1 MNSNF
6 EYYKIFYYVAK
17 YENLTKA
24 ATVLKTSQPAVTRT
38 IHKLENELGCRLFT
52 RSKTGMQLTPEGRTF
67 YGYVAA
73 GCAQF
78 FKGEND
84 LSNLISLENGTIYI
98 SATET
103 ALHCYLFQAMEEFN
117 SLYPNVR
124 FKILNNSTTESVN
137 AVKEGKVDL
146 AFVSANLQVAK
157 PLRMK
162 ILRKYHDILISG
174 NRFGELKDD
183 GKEVSLKEL
192 VSYPWISLTA
202 ETITR
207 RFLNEYFEKN
217 SLTFTPDM
225 ELATT
230 DMILP
235 AVKHNLGL
243 GFMPHEEGH
252 AAALPLTEIVS
263 KLCTLVEHNPD
274 AFERIVEQSYT
285 TALGSLDEE
294 CAFRNEIALL
304 SVSSAV
310 LCWALKLL
318 KQPDSAQTTH
328 EVCQAYINNCL
339 SEWDSSLDCNA
350 KEILHKALF
359 SASEAGD
366 IRFIRYEEVD
376 SSYDPER
383 DIVQKKD
390 AFLLKGSLLKSLLH
404 EYAPGYSASDV
415 ISRLQSEHLLSEF
428 SSAKKIRINSGTYV
442 DARLLTLK
450 SSCLTEYED
459 SD

>member
-24 ATVLKTSQPAVTRT
+24 ATALKTSQPAVTRT
-38 IHKLENELGCRLFT
+38 IHKLEGELGCRLFT
-52 RSKTGMQLTPEGRTF
+52 RSKTGMKLTPEGRTF

-162 ILRKYHDILISG
+162 ILRKYRDILIAG
-174 NRFGELKDD
+174 MRFEELKA
-183 GKEVSLKEL
+183 GKEELSLKEL

-217 SLTFTPDM
+217 SLTFAPDM

-235 AVKHNLGL
+235 AVRHNLGL
-243 GFMPHEEGH
+243 GFIPAEFADAELKSGQVFEIKVKEK
-252 AAALPLTEIVS
+252 LPERNIILIYDTEY
-263 KLCTLVEHNPD
+263 P
-274 AFERIVEQSYT
+274 QS
-285 TALGSLDEE
+285 
-294 CAFRNEIALL
+294 IA
-304 SVSSAV
+304 
-310 LCWALKLL
+310 
-318 KQPDSAQTTH
+318 
-328 EVCQAYINNCL
+328 
-339 SEWDSSLDCNA
+339 A
-350 KEILHKALF
+350 KEF
-359 SASEAGD
+359 
-366 IRFIRYEEVD
+366 
-376 SSYDPER
+376 
-383 DIVQKKD
+383 QK
-390 AFLLKGSLLKSLLH
+390 FLKEKG
-404 EYAPGYSASDV
+404 
-415 ISRLQSEHLLSEF
+415 
-428 SSAKKIRINSGTYV
+428 N
-442 DARLLTLK
+442 
-450 SSCLTEYED
+450 
-459 SD
+459 

>member
-24 ATVLKTSQPAVTRT
+24 AAALKTSQPAVTRT
-38 IHKLENELGCRLFT
+38 IHKLEGELGCRLFT
-52 RSKTGMQLTPEGRTF
+52 RSKTGMKLTPEGRTF

-162 ILRKYHDILISG
+162 ILRKYRDILIAG
-174 NRFGELKDD
+174 MRFEELKA
-183 GKEVSLKEL
+183 GKEELSLKEL

-217 SLTFTPDM
+217 GLTFAPDM

-235 AVKHNLGL
+235 AVRHNLGL
-243 GFMPHEEGH
+243 GFIPAEFADAELKSGQVFEIKVKEK
-252 AAALPLTEIVS
+252 LPERNIV
-263 KLCTLVEHNPD
+263 LIYDMEYP
-274 AFERIVEQSYT
+274 QS
-285 TALGSLDEE
+285 
-294 CAFRNEIALL
+294 IA
-304 SVSSAV
+304 
-310 LCWALKLL
+310 
-318 KQPDSAQTTH
+318 
-328 EVCQAYINNCL
+328 
-339 SEWDSSLDCNA
+339 A
-350 KEILHKALF
+350 KEF
-359 SASEAGD
+359 
-366 IRFIRYEEVD
+366 
-376 SSYDPER
+376 
-383 DIVQKKD
+383 QK
-390 AFLLKGSLLKSLLH
+390 FLKEKG
-404 EYAPGYSASDV
+404 
-415 ISRLQSEHLLSEF
+415 
-428 SSAKKIRINSGTYV
+428 N
-442 DARLLTLK
+442 
-450 SSCLTEYED
+450 
-459 SD
+459 

>member
-24 ATVLKTSQPAVTRT
+24 ATALKTSQPAVTRT
-38 IHKLENELGCRLFT
+38 IHKLEGELGCRLFT
-52 RSKTGMQLTPEGRTF
+52 RSKTGMKLTPEGRTF

-162 ILRKYHDILISG
+162 ILRKYRDILIAG
-174 NRFGELKDD
+174 MRFEELKA
-183 GKEVSLKEL
+183 GKEELSLKEL

-217 SLTFTPDM
+217 GLTFAPDM

-235 AVKHNLGL
+235 AVRHNLGL
-243 GFMPHEEGH
+243 GFIPAEFADAELKSGQVFEIKVKEK
-252 AAALPLTEIVS
+252 LPERNIILIY
-263 KLCTLVEHNPD
+263 D
-274 AFERIVEQSYT
+274 AEYPQS
-285 TALGSLDEE
+285 
-294 CAFRNEIALL
+294 IA
-304 SVSSAV
+304 
-310 LCWALKLL
+310 
-318 KQPDSAQTTH
+318 
-328 EVCQAYINNCL
+328 
-339 SEWDSSLDCNA
+339 A
-350 KEILHKALF
+350 KEF
-359 SASEAGD
+359 
-366 IRFIRYEEVD
+366 
-376 SSYDPER
+376 
-383 DIVQKKD
+383 QKFLKD
-390 AFLLKGSLLKSLLH
+390 REK
-404 EYAPGYSASDV
+404 
-415 ISRLQSEHLLSEF
+415 
-428 SSAKKIRINSGTYV
+428 
-442 DARLLTLK
+442 
-450 SSCLTEYED
+450 
-459 SD
+459 

>member
-24 ATVLKTSQPAVTRT
+24 AMALKTSQPAVTRT
-38 IHKLENELGCRLFT
+38 IHKLEGELGCRLFT
-52 RSKTGMQLTPEGRTF
+52 RSKTGMKLTPEGRTF

-157 PLRMK
+157 PLQMK
-162 ILRKYHDILISG
+162 ILRKYRDILIAG
-174 NRFGELKDD
+174 MRFEELKA
-183 GKEVSLKEL
+183 GKEELSLKEL

-217 SLTFTPDM
+217 GLTFAPDM

-235 AVKHNLGL
+235 AVRHNLGL
-243 GFMPHEEGH
+243 GFIPAEFADAELKSGQVFEIKVKEK
-252 AAALPLTEIVS
+252 LP
-263 KLCTLVEHNPD
+263 
-274 AFERIVEQSYT
+274 ERNIILIYDMEYPQS
-285 TALGSLDEE
+285 
-294 CAFRNEIALL
+294 IA
-304 SVSSAV
+304 
-310 LCWALKLL
+310 
-318 KQPDSAQTTH
+318 
-328 EVCQAYINNCL
+328 
-339 SEWDSSLDCNA
+339 A
-350 KEILHKALF
+350 KEFQKFLKEKDNESANHK
-359 SASEAGD
+359 
-366 IRFIRYEEVD
+366 
-376 SSYDPER
+376 
-383 DIVQKKD
+383 K
-390 AFLLKGSLLKSLLH
+390 
-404 EYAPGYSASDV
+404 
-415 ISRLQSEHLLSEF
+415 
-428 SSAKKIRINSGTYV
+428 
-442 DARLLTLK
+442 
-450 SSCLTEYED
+450 
-459 SD
+459 

>member
-24 ATVLKTSQPAVTRT
+24 AMALKTSQPAVTRT
-38 IHKLENELGCRLFT
+38 IHKLEGELGCRLFT
-52 RSKTGMQLTPEGRTF
+52 RSKTGMKLTPEGRTF

-162 ILRKYHDILISG
+162 ILRKYRDILIAG
-174 NRFGELKDD
+174 MRFEELKA
-183 GKEVSLKEL
+183 GKEELSLKEL

-217 SLTFTPDM
+217 GLTFAPDM

-235 AVKHNLGL
+235 AVRHNLGL
-243 GFMPHEEGH
+243 GFIPAEFADAELKSGQVFEIKVKEK
-252 AAALPLTEIVS
+252 LPERNIILIYDTEY
-263 KLCTLVEHNPD
+263 P
-274 AFERIVEQSYT
+274 QS
-285 TALGSLDEE
+285 
-294 CAFRNEIALL
+294 IA
-304 SVSSAV
+304 
-310 LCWALKLL
+310 
-318 KQPDSAQTTH
+318 
-328 EVCQAYINNCL
+328 
-339 SEWDSSLDCNA
+339 A
-350 KEILHKALF
+350 KEF
-359 SASEAGD
+359 
-366 IRFIRYEEVD
+366 
-376 SSYDPER
+376 
-383 DIVQKKD
+383 QK
-390 AFLLKGSLLKSLLH
+390 FLKEKG
-404 EYAPGYSASDV
+404 
-415 ISRLQSEHLLSEF
+415 
-428 SSAKKIRINSGTYV
+428 N
-442 DARLLTLK
+442 
-450 SSCLTEYED
+450 
-459 SD
+459 

>member
-24 ATVLKTSQPAVTRT
+24 ATALKTSQPAVTRT
-38 IHKLENELGCRLFT
+38 IHKLEGELGCRLFT
-52 RSKTGMQLTPEGRTF
+52 RSKTGMKLTPEGRTF

-162 ILRKYHDILISG
+162 ILRKYRDILIAG
-174 NRFGELKDD
+174 MRFEELKA
-183 GKEVSLKEL
+183 GKEELSLKEL

-217 SLTFTPDM
+217 GLTFAPDM

-235 AVKHNLGL
+235 AVRHNLGL
-243 GFMPHEEGH
+243 GFIPAEFADAELKSGQVFEIKVKEK
-252 AAALPLTEIVS
+252 LPERNIV
-263 KLCTLVEHNPD
+263 LIYDMEYP
-274 AFERIVEQSYT
+274 QS
-285 TALGSLDEE
+285 
-294 CAFRNEIALL
+294 IA
-304 SVSSAV
+304 
-310 LCWALKLL
+310 
-318 KQPDSAQTTH
+318 
-328 EVCQAYINNCL
+328 
-339 SEWDSSLDCNA
+339 A
-350 KEILHKALF
+350 KEF
-359 SASEAGD
+359 
-366 IRFIRYEEVD
+366 
-376 SSYDPER
+376 
-383 DIVQKKD
+383 QK
-390 AFLLKGSLLKSLLH
+390 FLKREGQLICQL
-404 EYAPGYSASDV
+404 
-415 ISRLQSEHLLSEF
+415 
-428 SSAKKIRINSGTYV
+428 
-442 DARLLTLK
+442 
-450 SSCLTEYED
+450 
-459 SD
+459 

>member
-24 ATVLKTSQPAVTRT
+24 ATALKTSQPAVTRT
-38 IHKLENELGCRLFT
+38 IHKLEGELGCRLFT
-52 RSKTGMQLTPEGRTF
+52 RSKTGMKLTPEGRTF

-117 SLYPNVR
+117 SLYSNVR

-162 ILRKYHDILISG
+162 ILRKYRDILIAG
-174 NRFGELKDD
+174 KRFEELKA
-183 GKEVSLKEL
+183 GKEELSLKEL

-217 SLTFTPDM
+217 GLTFAPDM

-235 AVKHNLGL
+235 AVRHNLGL
-243 GFMPHEEGH
+243 GFIPAEFADAELKSGQVFEIKVKEK
-252 AAALPLTEIVS
+252 LP
-263 KLCTLVEHNPD
+263 
-274 AFERIVEQSYT
+274 ERNIILIYDMEYPQS
-285 TALGSLDEE
+285 
-294 CAFRNEIALL
+294 IA
-304 SVSSAV
+304 
-310 LCWALKLL
+310 
-318 KQPDSAQTTH
+318 
-328 EVCQAYINNCL
+328 
-339 SEWDSSLDCNA
+339 A
-350 KEILHKALF
+350 KEF
-359 SASEAGD
+359 
-366 IRFIRYEEVD
+366 
-376 SSYDPER
+376 
-383 DIVQKKD
+383 QK
-390 AFLLKGSLLKSLLH
+390 FLKEKG
-404 EYAPGYSASDV
+404 
-415 ISRLQSEHLLSEF
+415 
-428 SSAKKIRINSGTYV
+428 N
-442 DARLLTLK
+442 
-450 SSCLTEYED
+450 
-459 SD
+459 

>member
-24 ATVLKTSQPAVTRT
+24 ATALKTSQPAVTRT
-38 IHKLENELGCRLFT
+38 IHKLEGELGCRLFT
-52 RSKTGMQLTPEGRTF
+52 RSKTGMKLTPEGRTF

-162 ILRKYHDILISG
+162 ILRKYRDILIAG
-174 NRFGELKDD
+174 KRFEELKA
-183 GKEVSLKEL
+183 GKEELSLKEL
-192 VSYPWISLTA
+192 VAYPWISLTA

-217 SLTFTPDM
+217 GLTFMPDM

-235 AVKHNLGL
+235 AVRHNLGL
-243 GFMPHEEGH
+243 GFIPAEFADAELKSGQVFEIKVKEK
-252 AAALPLTEIVS
+252 LPERNIV
-263 KLCTLVEHNPD
+263 LIYDMEYP
-274 AFERIVEQSYT
+274 QS
-285 TALGSLDEE
+285 
-294 CAFRNEIALL
+294 IA
-304 SVSSAV
+304 
-310 LCWALKLL
+310 
-318 KQPDSAQTTH
+318 
-328 EVCQAYINNCL
+328 
-339 SEWDSSLDCNA
+339 A
-350 KEILHKALF
+350 KEF
-359 SASEAGD
+359 
-366 IRFIRYEEVD
+366 
-376 SSYDPER
+376 
-383 DIVQKKD
+383 QK
-390 AFLLKGSLLKSLLH
+390 FLKEKS
-404 EYAPGYSASDV
+404 
-415 ISRLQSEHLLSEF
+415 
-428 SSAKKIRINSGTYV
+428 N
-442 DARLLTLK
+442 
-450 SSCLTEYED
+450 
-459 SD
+459 

>member
-24 ATVLKTSQPAVTRT
+24 ATALKTSQPAVTRT
-38 IHKLENELGCRLFT
+38 IHKLEGELGCRLFT
-52 RSKTGMQLTPEGRTF
+52 RSKTGMKLTPEGRTF

-146 AFVSANLQVAK
+146 AFVSANLQVVK

-162 ILRKYHDILISG
+162 ILRKYRDILIAG
-174 NRFGELKDD
+174 KRFEELKA
-183 GKEVSLKEL
+183 GKEELSLKEL

-217 SLTFTPDM
+217 GLTFMPDM

-235 AVKHNLGL
+235 AVRHNLGL
-243 GFMPHEEGH
+243 GFIPAEFADAELESGQVFEIKVKEK
-252 AAALPLTEIVS
+252 LPERNIV
-263 KLCTLVEHNPD
+263 LIYDMEYP
-274 AFERIVEQSYT
+274 QS
-285 TALGSLDEE
+285 
-294 CAFRNEIALL
+294 IA
-304 SVSSAV
+304 
-310 LCWALKLL
+310 
-318 KQPDSAQTTH
+318 
-328 EVCQAYINNCL
+328 
-339 SEWDSSLDCNA
+339 A
-350 KEILHKALF
+350 KEFQKFLKEKDNE
-359 SASEAGD
+359 SAN
-366 IRFIRYEEVD
+366 Y
-376 SSYDPER
+376 
-383 DIVQKKD
+383 KK
-390 AFLLKGSLLKSLLH
+390 
-404 EYAPGYSASDV
+404 
-415 ISRLQSEHLLSEF
+415 
-428 SSAKKIRINSGTYV
+428 
-442 DARLLTLK
+442 
-450 SSCLTEYED
+450 
-459 SD
+459 

>member
-24 ATVLKTSQPAVTRT
+24 ATALKTSQPAVTRT

-52 RSKTGMQLTPEGRTF
+52 RSKTGMKLTPEGRTF

-162 ILRKYHDILISG
+162 ILRKYRDILIAG
-174 NRFGELKDD
+174 KRFEELKT
-183 GKEVSLKEL
+183 GKEELSLKEL

-217 SLTFTPDM
+217 GLTFAPDM

-235 AVKHNLGL
+235 AVRHNLGL
-243 GFMPHEEGH
+243 GFIPAEFADSQLESGQVFEIKVKEKLPERNIILIYDMEYPQSI
-252 AAALPLTEIVS
+252 AAKEFQKFL
-263 KLCTLVEHNPD
+263 K
-274 AFERIVEQSYT
+274 ERERSYT
-285 TALGSLDEE
+285 D
-294 CAFRNEIALL
+294 
-304 SVSSAV
+304 
-310 LCWALKLL
+310 
-318 KQPDSAQTTH
+318 
-328 EVCQAYINNCL
+328 Y
-339 SEWDSSLDCNA
+339 
-350 KEILHKALF
+350 
-359 SASEAGD
+359 
-366 IRFIRYEEVD
+366 
-376 SSYDPER
+376 
-383 DIVQKKD
+383 
-390 AFLLKGSLLKSLLH
+390 
-404 EYAPGYSASDV
+404 
-415 ISRLQSEHLLSEF
+415 
-428 SSAKKIRINSGTYV
+428 
-442 DARLLTLK
+442 
-450 SSCLTEYED
+450 
-459 SD
+459 

>member
-24 ATVLKTSQPAVTRT
+24 ATALKTSQPAVTRT
-38 IHKLENELGCRLFT
+38 IHKLEGELGCRLFT
-52 RSKTGMQLTPEGRTF
+52 RSKTGMKLTPEGRTF

-162 ILRKYHDILISG
+162 ILRKYRDILIAG
-174 NRFGELKDD
+174 KRFEELKA
-183 GKEVSLKEL
+183 GKEELSLKEL

-207 RFLNEYFEKN
+207 RFLNEYFEMN
-217 SLTFTPDM
+217 GLTFAPDM

-235 AVKHNLGL
+235 AVRHNLGL
-243 GFMPHEEGH
+243 GFIPAEFADAELKSGQVFEIKVKEK
-252 AAALPLTEIVS
+252 LP
-263 KLCTLVEHNPD
+263 
-274 AFERIVEQSYT
+274 ERNIILIYDMEYPQS
-285 TALGSLDEE
+285 
-294 CAFRNEIALL
+294 IA
-304 SVSSAV
+304 
-310 LCWALKLL
+310 
-318 KQPDSAQTTH
+318 
-328 EVCQAYINNCL
+328 
-339 SEWDSSLDCNA
+339 A
-350 KEILHKALF
+350 KEF
-359 SASEAGD
+359 
-366 IRFIRYEEVD
+366 
-376 SSYDPER
+376 
-383 DIVQKKD
+383 QK
-390 AFLLKGSLLKSLLH
+390 FLKEKG
-404 EYAPGYSASDV
+404 
-415 ISRLQSEHLLSEF
+415 
-428 SSAKKIRINSGTYV
+428 N
-442 DARLLTLK
+442 
-450 SSCLTEYED
+450 
-459 SD
+459 

>member
-1 MNSNF
+1 MGLKTSYSFCVIVYDHTGSRRERQKMNSNF

-24 ATVLKTSQPAVTRT
+24 ATALKTSQPAVTRT
-38 IHKLENELGCRLFT
+38 IHKLEGELGCRLFT
-52 RSKTGMQLTPEGRTF
+52 RSKTGMKLTPEGRTF

-174 NRFGELKDD
+174 NRFGELKDN

-217 SLTFTPDM
+217 GLTFTPDM

-235 AVKHNLGL
+235 AVRHNLGL
-243 GFMPHEEGH
+243 GFIPAEFADSELKSGQVFEIKVKEK
-252 AAALPLTEIVS
+252 LP
-263 KLCTLVEHNPD
+263 
-274 AFERIVEQSYT
+274 ERNIILIYDMEYPQS
-285 TALGSLDEE
+285 
-294 CAFRNEIALL
+294 IA
-304 SVSSAV
+304 
-310 LCWALKLL
+310 
-318 KQPDSAQTTH
+318 
-328 EVCQAYINNCL
+328 
-339 SEWDSSLDCNA
+339 A
-350 KEILHKALF
+350 KEF
-359 SASEAGD
+359 
-366 IRFIRYEEVD
+366 
-376 SSYDPER
+376 
-383 DIVQKKD
+383 QK
-390 AFLLKGSLLKSLLH
+390 FLKEK
-404 EYAPGYSASDV
+404 EM
-415 ISRLQSEHLLSEF
+415 
-428 SSAKKIRINSGTYV
+428 
-442 DARLLTLK
+442 
-450 SSCLTEYED
+450 
-459 SD
+459 

>member
-24 ATVLKTSQPAVTRT
+24 ATALKPSQPAVTRT
-38 IHKLENELGCRLFT
+38 IHKLEGELGCRLFT
-52 RSKTGMQLTPEGRTF
+52 RSKTGMKLTPEGRTF

-162 ILRKYHDILISG
+162 ILRKYRDILIAG
-174 NRFGELKDD
+174 MRFEELKA
-183 GKEVSLKEL
+183 GKEELSLKEL

-217 SLTFTPDM
+217 GLTFAPDM

-235 AVKHNLGL
+235 AVRHNLGL
-243 GFMPHEEGH
+243 GFIPAEFADAELKSGQVFEIKVKEK
-252 AAALPLTEIVS
+252 LPERNIV
-263 KLCTLVEHNPD
+263 LIYDMEYP
-274 AFERIVEQSYT
+274 QS
-285 TALGSLDEE
+285 
-294 CAFRNEIALL
+294 IA
-304 SVSSAV
+304 
-310 LCWALKLL
+310 
-318 KQPDSAQTTH
+318 
-328 EVCQAYINNCL
+328 
-339 SEWDSSLDCNA
+339 A
-350 KEILHKALF
+350 KEF
-359 SASEAGD
+359 
-366 IRFIRYEEVD
+366 
-376 SSYDPER
+376 
-383 DIVQKKD
+383 QK
-390 AFLLKGSLLKSLLH
+390 FLKEKG
-404 EYAPGYSASDV
+404 
-415 ISRLQSEHLLSEF
+415 
-428 SSAKKIRINSGTYV
+428 N
-442 DARLLTLK
+442 
-450 SSCLTEYED
+450 
-459 SD
+459 

>member
-24 ATVLKTSQPAVTRT
+24 ATALKTSQPAVTRT
-38 IHKLENELGCRLFT
+38 IHKLEGELGCRLFT
-52 RSKTGMQLTPEGRTF
+52 RSKTGMKLTPEGRTF

-146 AFVSANLQVAK
+146 AFVSANLQVVK

-162 ILRKYHDILISG
+162 ILRKYRDILIAG
-174 NRFGELKDD
+174 KRFEELKA
-183 GKEVSLKEL
+183 GKEELSLKEL

-217 SLTFTPDM
+217 GLTFMPDM

-235 AVKHNLGL
+235 AVRHNLGL
-243 GFMPHEEGH
+243 GFIPAEFADAELESGQVFEIKVKEK
-252 AAALPLTEIVS
+252 LP
-263 KLCTLVEHNPD
+263 
-274 AFERIVEQSYT
+274 ERNIILIYDMEYPQS
-285 TALGSLDEE
+285 
-294 CAFRNEIALL
+294 IA
-304 SVSSAV
+304 
-310 LCWALKLL
+310 
-318 KQPDSAQTTH
+318 
-328 EVCQAYINNCL
+328 
-339 SEWDSSLDCNA
+339 A
-350 KEILHKALF
+350 KEFQKFLKEKDNESANHK
-359 SASEAGD
+359 
-366 IRFIRYEEVD
+366 
-376 SSYDPER
+376 
-383 DIVQKKD
+383 K
-390 AFLLKGSLLKSLLH
+390 
-404 EYAPGYSASDV
+404 
-415 ISRLQSEHLLSEF
+415 
-428 SSAKKIRINSGTYV
+428 
-442 DARLLTLK
+442 
-450 SSCLTEYED
+450 
-459 SD
+459 

>member
-24 ATVLKTSQPAVTRT
+24 ATALKTSQPAVTRT
-38 IHKLENELGCRLFT
+38 IHKLEGELGCRLFT
-52 RSKTGMQLTPEGRTF
+52 RSKTGMKLTPEGRTF

-146 AFVSANLQVAK
+146 AFVSANLQVAR

-162 ILRKYHDILISG
+162 ILRKYRDILIAG
-174 NRFGELKDD
+174 KRFEELKA
-183 GKEVSLKEL
+183 GKEELSLKEL

-217 SLTFTPDM
+217 GLTFAPDM

-235 AVKHNLGL
+235 AVRHNLGM
-243 GFMPHEEGH
+243 GFIPAEFADAELESGQVFEIKVKEK
-252 AAALPLTEIVS
+252 LPERNIV
-263 KLCTLVEHNPD
+263 LIYDMEYP
-274 AFERIVEQSYT
+274 QS
-285 TALGSLDEE
+285 
-294 CAFRNEIALL
+294 IA
-304 SVSSAV
+304 
-310 LCWALKLL
+310 
-318 KQPDSAQTTH
+318 
-328 EVCQAYINNCL
+328 
-339 SEWDSSLDCNA
+339 A
-350 KEILHKALF
+350 KEF
-359 SASEAGD
+359 
-366 IRFIRYEEVD
+366 
-376 SSYDPER
+376 
-383 DIVQKKD
+383 QKFLKEKD
-390 AFLLKGSLLKSLLH
+390 
-404 EYAPGYSASDV
+404 
-415 ISRLQSEHLLSEF
+415 
-428 SSAKKIRINSGTYV
+428 N
-442 DARLLTLK
+442 
-450 SSCLTEYED
+450 
-459 SD
+459 

>member
-24 ATVLKTSQPAVTRT
+24 ATALKTSQPAVTRT
-38 IHKLENELGCRLFT
+38 IHKLEGELGCRLFT
-52 RSKTGMQLTPEGRTF
+52 RSKAGMKLTPEGRTF

-162 ILRKYHDILISG
+162 ILRKYRDILIAG
-174 NRFGELKDD
+174 MRFEELKA
-183 GKEVSLKEL
+183 GKEELSLKEL

-217 SLTFTPDM
+217 GLTFAPDM

-235 AVKHNLGL
+235 AVRHNLGL
-243 GFMPHEEGH
+243 GFIPAEFADAELKSGQVFEIKVKEK
-252 AAALPLTEIVS
+252 LP
-263 KLCTLVEHNPD
+263 
-274 AFERIVEQSYT
+274 ERNIILIYDMEYPQS
-285 TALGSLDEE
+285 
-294 CAFRNEIALL
+294 IA
-304 SVSSAV
+304 
-310 LCWALKLL
+310 
-318 KQPDSAQTTH
+318 
-328 EVCQAYINNCL
+328 
-339 SEWDSSLDCNA
+339 A
-350 KEILHKALF
+350 KEF
-359 SASEAGD
+359 
-366 IRFIRYEEVD
+366 
-376 SSYDPER
+376 
-383 DIVQKKD
+383 QK
-390 AFLLKGSLLKSLLH
+390 FLKEKG
-404 EYAPGYSASDV
+404 
-415 ISRLQSEHLLSEF
+415 
-428 SSAKKIRINSGTYV
+428 N
-442 DARLLTLK
+442 
-450 SSCLTEYED
+450 
-459 SD
+459 

>member
-24 ATVLKTSQPAVTRT
+24 ATALKTSQPAVTRT
-38 IHKLENELGCRLFT
+38 IHKLEGELGCRLFT
-52 RSKTGMQLTPEGRTF
+52 RSKTGMKLTPEGRTF

-174 NRFGELKDD
+174 NRFGELNDN

-235 AVKHNLGL
+235 AVRHNLGL
-243 GFMPHEEGH
+243 GFIPAEFADSELKSGQVFEIKVKEK
-252 AAALPLTEIVS
+252 LPERNIILIYD
-263 KLCTLVEHNPD
+263 VEYP
-274 AFERIVEQSYT
+274 QS
-285 TALGSLDEE
+285 
-294 CAFRNEIALL
+294 IA
-304 SVSSAV
+304 
-310 LCWALKLL
+310 
-318 KQPDSAQTTH
+318 
-328 EVCQAYINNCL
+328 
-339 SEWDSSLDCNA
+339 A
-350 KEILHKALF
+350 KEF
-359 SASEAGD
+359 
-366 IRFIRYEEVD
+366 
-376 SSYDPER
+376 
-383 DIVQKKD
+383 QK
-390 AFLLKGSLLKSLLH
+390 FLKEK
-404 EYAPGYSASDV
+404 EM
-415 ISRLQSEHLLSEF
+415 
-428 SSAKKIRINSGTYV
+428 
-442 DARLLTLK
+442 
-450 SSCLTEYED
+450 
-459 SD
+459 

>member
-24 ATVLKTSQPAVTRT
+24 ATALKTSQPAVTRT
-38 IHKLENELGCRLFT
+38 IHKLEGELGCRLFT
-52 RSKTGMQLTPEGRTF
+52 RSKTGMKLTPEGRTF

-162 ILRKYHDILISG
+162 ILRKYRDILIAG
-174 NRFGELKDD
+174 KRFEELKA
-183 GKEVSLKEL
+183 GKEELSLKEL

-217 SLTFTPDM
+217 GLTFAPDM

-235 AVKHNLGL
+235 AVRHNLGL
-243 GFMPHEEGH
+243 GFIPAEFADAELESGQVFEIKVKEK
-252 AAALPLTEIVS
+252 LPERNIILIY
-263 KLCTLVEHNPD
+263 D
-274 AFERIVEQSYT
+274 AEYPQS
-285 TALGSLDEE
+285 
-294 CAFRNEIALL
+294 IA
-304 SVSSAV
+304 
-310 LCWALKLL
+310 
-318 KQPDSAQTTH
+318 
-328 EVCQAYINNCL
+328 
-339 SEWDSSLDCNA
+339 A
-350 KEILHKALF
+350 KEF
-359 SASEAGD
+359 
-366 IRFIRYEEVD
+366 
-376 SSYDPER
+376 
-383 DIVQKKD
+383 QKFLKD
-390 AFLLKGSLLKSLLH
+390 REK
-404 EYAPGYSASDV
+404 
-415 ISRLQSEHLLSEF
+415 
-428 SSAKKIRINSGTYV
+428 
-442 DARLLTLK
+442 
-450 SSCLTEYED
+450 
-459 SD
+459 

>member
-1 MNSNF
+1 M
-6 EYYKIFYYVAK
+6 
-17 YENLTKA
+17 
-24 ATVLKTSQPAVTRT
+24 KTSQPAVTRT
-38 IHKLENELGCRLFT
+38 IHKLEGELGCRLFT
-52 RSKTGMQLTPEGRTF
+52 RSKTGMKLTPEGRTF

-103 ALHCYLFQAMEEFN
+103 ALHCYLFQSMEEFN

-162 ILRKYHDILISG
+162 ILRKYRDILIAG
-174 NRFGELKDD
+174 MRFKELKA
-183 GKEVSLKEL
+183 GKEELSLKEL

-217 SLTFTPDM
+217 GLTFMPDM

-235 AVKHNLGL
+235 AVRHNLGL
-243 GFMPHEEGH
+243 GFIPAEFADAELESGQVFEIKVKEK
-252 AAALPLTEIVS
+252 LPERNIVLIYDTEY
-263 KLCTLVEHNPD
+263 P
-274 AFERIVEQSYT
+274 QS
-285 TALGSLDEE
+285 
-294 CAFRNEIALL
+294 IA
-304 SVSSAV
+304 
-310 LCWALKLL
+310 
-318 KQPDSAQTTH
+318 
-328 EVCQAYINNCL
+328 
-339 SEWDSSLDCNA
+339 A
-350 KEILHKALF
+350 KEF
-359 SASEAGD
+359 
-366 IRFIRYEEVD
+366 
-376 SSYDPER
+376 
-383 DIVQKKD
+383 QK
-390 AFLLKGSLLKSLLH
+390 FLKEKG
-404 EYAPGYSASDV
+404 
-415 ISRLQSEHLLSEF
+415 
-428 SSAKKIRINSGTYV
+428 N
-442 DARLLTLK
+442 
-450 SSCLTEYED
+450 
-459 SD
+459 

>member
-24 ATVLKTSQPAVTRT
+24 ATALKTSQPAVTRT
-38 IHKLENELGCRLFT
+38 IHKLEGELGCRLFT
-52 RSKTGMQLTPEGRTF
+52 RSKTGMKLTPEGRTF

-162 ILRKYHDILISG
+162 ILRKYRDILIAG
-174 NRFGELKDD
+174 KRFEELKA
-183 GKEVSLKEL
+183 GKEELSLKEL

-235 AVKHNLGL
+235 AVRHNLGL
-243 GFMPHEEGH
+243 GFIPAEFADSELKSGQVFEIKVKEK
-252 AAALPLTEIVS
+252 LP
-263 KLCTLVEHNPD
+263 
-274 AFERIVEQSYT
+274 ERNIILIYDKEYPQS
-285 TALGSLDEE
+285 
-294 CAFRNEIALL
+294 IA
-304 SVSSAV
+304 
-310 LCWALKLL
+310 
-318 KQPDSAQTTH
+318 
-328 EVCQAYINNCL
+328 
-339 SEWDSSLDCNA
+339 A
-350 KEILHKALF
+350 KEF
-359 SASEAGD
+359 
-366 IRFIRYEEVD
+366 
-376 SSYDPER
+376 
-383 DIVQKKD
+383 QK
-390 AFLLKGSLLKSLLH
+390 FLKEK
-404 EYAPGYSASDV
+404 EM
-415 ISRLQSEHLLSEF
+415 
-428 SSAKKIRINSGTYV
+428 
-442 DARLLTLK
+442 
-450 SSCLTEYED
+450 
-459 SD
+459 

>member
-24 ATVLKTSQPAVTRT
+24 ATALKTSQPAVTRT
-38 IHKLENELGCRLFT
+38 IHKLEGELGCRLFT
-52 RSKTGMQLTPEGRTF
+52 RSKTGMKLTPEGRTF

-162 ILRKYHDILISG
+162 ILRKYRDILIAG
-174 NRFGELKDD
+174 KRFEELKA
-183 GKEVSLKEL
+183 GKEELSLKEL

-207 RFLNEYFEKN
+207 HFLNEYFEKN
-217 SLTFTPDM
+217 GLTFAPDM

-235 AVKHNLGL
+235 AVRHNLGL
-243 GFMPHEEGH
+243 GFIPAEFADAELKSGQVFEIKVKEK
-252 AAALPLTEIVS
+252 LPERNIV
-263 KLCTLVEHNPD
+263 LIYDMEYP
-274 AFERIVEQSYT
+274 QS
-285 TALGSLDEE
+285 
-294 CAFRNEIALL
+294 IA
-304 SVSSAV
+304 
-310 LCWALKLL
+310 
-318 KQPDSAQTTH
+318 
-328 EVCQAYINNCL
+328 
-339 SEWDSSLDCNA
+339 A
-350 KEILHKALF
+350 KEF
-359 SASEAGD
+359 
-366 IRFIRYEEVD
+366 
-376 SSYDPER
+376 
-383 DIVQKKD
+383 QK
-390 AFLLKGSLLKSLLH
+390 FLKEKG
-404 EYAPGYSASDV
+404 
-415 ISRLQSEHLLSEF
+415 
-428 SSAKKIRINSGTYV
+428 N
-442 DARLLTLK
+442 
-450 SSCLTEYED
+450 
-459 SD
+459 

>member
-24 ATVLKTSQPAVTRT
+24 ATALKTSQPAVTRT
-38 IHKLENELGCRLFT
+38 IHKLEGELGCRLFT
-52 RSKTGMQLTPEGRTF
+52 RSKTGMKLTPEGRTL

-73 GCAQF
+73 GWAQF

-162 ILRKYHDILISG
+162 ILRKYRDILIAG
-174 NRFGELKDD
+174 MRFEELKA
-183 GKEVSLKEL
+183 GKEELSLKEL

-217 SLTFTPDM
+217 GLTFAPDM

-235 AVKHNLGL
+235 AVRHNLGL
-243 GFMPHEEGH
+243 GFIPAEFADAELKSGQVFEIKVKEK
-252 AAALPLTEIVS
+252 LP
-263 KLCTLVEHNPD
+263 
-274 AFERIVEQSYT
+274 ERNIILIYDMEYPQS
-285 TALGSLDEE
+285 
-294 CAFRNEIALL
+294 IA
-304 SVSSAV
+304 
-310 LCWALKLL
+310 
-318 KQPDSAQTTH
+318 
-328 EVCQAYINNCL
+328 
-339 SEWDSSLDCNA
+339 A
-350 KEILHKALF
+350 KEF
-359 SASEAGD
+359 
-366 IRFIRYEEVD
+366 
-376 SSYDPER
+376 
-383 DIVQKKD
+383 QK
-390 AFLLKGSLLKSLLH
+390 FLKEKG
-404 EYAPGYSASDV
+404 
-415 ISRLQSEHLLSEF
+415 
-428 SSAKKIRINSGTYV
+428 N
-442 DARLLTLK
+442 
-450 SSCLTEYED
+450 
-459 SD
+459 

>member
-24 ATVLKTSQPAVTRT
+24 ATALKTSQPAVTRT
-38 IHKLENELGCRLFT
+38 IHKLEGELGCRLFT
-52 RSKTGMQLTPEGRTF
+52 RSKTGMKLTPEGRTF

-162 ILRKYHDILISG
+162 ILRKYRDILIAG
-174 NRFGELKDD
+174 MRFEELKA
-183 GKEVSLKEL
+183 GKEELSLKEL

-217 SLTFTPDM
+217 GLTFAPDM

-235 AVKHNLGL
+235 AVRHNLGL
-243 GFMPHEEGH
+243 GFIPAEFADAELKSGQVFEIKVKET
-252 AAALPLTEIVS
+252 LP
-263 KLCTLVEHNPD
+263 
-274 AFERIVEQSYT
+274 ERNIILIYDMEYPQS
-285 TALGSLDEE
+285 
-294 CAFRNEIALL
+294 IA
-304 SVSSAV
+304 
-310 LCWALKLL
+310 
-318 KQPDSAQTTH
+318 
-328 EVCQAYINNCL
+328 
-339 SEWDSSLDCNA
+339 A
-350 KEILHKALF
+350 KEF
-359 SASEAGD
+359 
-366 IRFIRYEEVD
+366 
-376 SSYDPER
+376 
-383 DIVQKKD
+383 QK
-390 AFLLKGSLLKSLLH
+390 FLKEKG
-404 EYAPGYSASDV
+404 
-415 ISRLQSEHLLSEF
+415 
-428 SSAKKIRINSGTYV
+428 N
-442 DARLLTLK
+442 
-450 SSCLTEYED
+450 
-459 SD
+459 

>member
-24 ATVLKTSQPAVTRT
+24 ATVLKPSQPAVTRT

-162 ILRKYHDILISG
+162 ILRKYRDILIAG
-174 NRFGELKDD
+174 MRFEELKA
-183 GKEVSLKEL
+183 GKEELSLKEL

-235 AVKHNLGL
+235 AVRHNLGL
-243 GFMPHEEGH
+243 GFIPAEFADAELKSGQVFEIKVKEK
-252 AAALPLTEIVS
+252 LP
-263 KLCTLVEHNPD
+263 
-274 AFERIVEQSYT
+274 ERNIILIYDMEYPQS
-285 TALGSLDEE
+285 
-294 CAFRNEIALL
+294 IA
-304 SVSSAV
+304 
-310 LCWALKLL
+310 
-318 KQPDSAQTTH
+318 
-328 EVCQAYINNCL
+328 
-339 SEWDSSLDCNA
+339 A
-350 KEILHKALF
+350 KEF
-359 SASEAGD
+359 
-366 IRFIRYEEVD
+366 
-376 SSYDPER
+376 
-383 DIVQKKD
+383 QK
-390 AFLLKGSLLKSLLH
+390 FLKEKG
-404 EYAPGYSASDV
+404 
-415 ISRLQSEHLLSEF
+415 
-428 SSAKKIRINSGTYV
+428 N
-442 DARLLTLK
+442 
-450 SSCLTEYED
+450 
-459 SD
+459 

>member
-24 ATVLKTSQPAVTRT
+24 ATALKTSQPAVTRT
-38 IHKLENELGCRLFT
+38 IHKLEGELGCRLFT
-52 RSKTGMQLTPEGRTF
+52 RSKTGMKLTPEGRTF

-157 PLRMK
+157 PLRMT
-162 ILRKYHDILISG
+162 ILRKYRDILIAG
-174 NRFGELKDD
+174 MRFEELKA
-183 GKEVSLKEL
+183 GKEELSLKEL

-217 SLTFTPDM
+217 GLTFAPDM

-235 AVKHNLGL
+235 AVRHNLGL
-243 GFMPHEEGH
+243 GFIPAEFADAELKSGQVFEIKVKEK
-252 AAALPLTEIVS
+252 LPERNIV
-263 KLCTLVEHNPD
+263 LIYDMEYP
-274 AFERIVEQSYT
+274 QS
-285 TALGSLDEE
+285 
-294 CAFRNEIALL
+294 IA
-304 SVSSAV
+304 
-310 LCWALKLL
+310 
-318 KQPDSAQTTH
+318 
-328 EVCQAYINNCL
+328 
-339 SEWDSSLDCNA
+339 A
-350 KEILHKALF
+350 KEFQKFLKEKDNE
-359 SASEAGD
+359 SAN
-366 IRFIRYEEVD
+366 Y
-376 SSYDPER
+376 
-383 DIVQKKD
+383 KK
-390 AFLLKGSLLKSLLH
+390 
-404 EYAPGYSASDV
+404 
-415 ISRLQSEHLLSEF
+415 
-428 SSAKKIRINSGTYV
+428 
-442 DARLLTLK
+442 
-450 SSCLTEYED
+450 
-459 SD
+459 

>member
-24 ATVLKTSQPAVTRT
+24 ATALKTSQPAVTRT
-38 IHKLENELGCRLFT
+38 IHKLEGELGCRLFT
-52 RSKTGMQLTPEGRTF
+52 RSKTGMKLTPEGRTF

-162 ILRKYHDILISG
+162 ILRKYRDILIAG
-174 NRFGELKDD
+174 MRFKELKA
-183 GKEVSLKEL
+183 GKEELSLKEL

-217 SLTFTPDM
+217 GLTFMPDM

-235 AVKHNLGL
+235 AVRHNLGL
-243 GFMPHEEGH
+243 GFIPAEFADAELESGQVFEIKVKEK
-252 AAALPLTEIVS
+252 LPERNIVLIYDTEY
-263 KLCTLVEHNPD
+263 P
-274 AFERIVEQSYT
+274 QS
-285 TALGSLDEE
+285 
-294 CAFRNEIALL
+294 IA
-304 SVSSAV
+304 
-310 LCWALKLL
+310 
-318 KQPDSAQTTH
+318 
-328 EVCQAYINNCL
+328 
-339 SEWDSSLDCNA
+339 A
-350 KEILHKALF
+350 KEF
-359 SASEAGD
+359 
-366 IRFIRYEEVD
+366 
-376 SSYDPER
+376 
-383 DIVQKKD
+383 QK
-390 AFLLKGSLLKSLLH
+390 FLKEKG
-404 EYAPGYSASDV
+404 
-415 ISRLQSEHLLSEF
+415 
-428 SSAKKIRINSGTYV
+428 N
-442 DARLLTLK
+442 
-450 SSCLTEYED
+450 
-459 SD
+459 

>member
-24 ATVLKTSQPAVTRT
+24 ATALKTSQPAVTRT

-52 RSKTGMQLTPEGRTF
+52 RSKTGMKLTPEGRTF

-162 ILRKYHDILISG
+162 ILRKYRDILIAG
-174 NRFGELKDD
+174 MRFEELKA
-183 GKEVSLKEL
+183 GKEELSLKEL

-217 SLTFTPDM
+217 GLTFAPDM

-235 AVKHNLGL
+235 AVRHNLGL
-243 GFMPHEEGH
+243 GFIPAEFADAELKSGQVFEIKVKEK
-252 AAALPLTEIVS
+252 LP
-263 KLCTLVEHNPD
+263 
-274 AFERIVEQSYT
+274 ERNIILIYDMEYPQS
-285 TALGSLDEE
+285 
-294 CAFRNEIALL
+294 IA
-304 SVSSAV
+304 
-310 LCWALKLL
+310 
-318 KQPDSAQTTH
+318 
-328 EVCQAYINNCL
+328 
-339 SEWDSSLDCNA
+339 A
-350 KEILHKALF
+350 KEF
-359 SASEAGD
+359 
-366 IRFIRYEEVD
+366 
-376 SSYDPER
+376 
-383 DIVQKKD
+383 QK
-390 AFLLKGSLLKSLLH
+390 FLKEKG
-404 EYAPGYSASDV
+404 
-415 ISRLQSEHLLSEF
+415 
-428 SSAKKIRINSGTYV
+428 N
-442 DARLLTLK
+442 
-450 SSCLTEYED
+450 
-459 SD
+459 

>member
-52 RSKTGMQLTPEGRTF
+52 RSKTGMTLTPEGRTF

-162 ILRKYHDILISG
+162 ILRKYHDILIGGS
-174 NRFGELKDD
+174 RFEELKDGGKD
-183 GKEVSLKEL
+183 GEKELSLKEL

-217 SLTFTPDM
+217 GLTFAPDM

-235 AVKHNLGL
+235 AVRHNLGL
-243 GFMPHEEGH
+243 GFIPAEFADAELESGQVFEIRVKEK
-252 AAALPLTEIVS
+252 LPERNIILIY
-263 KLCTLVEHNPD
+263 D
-274 AFERIVEQSYT
+274 AEYPQS
-285 TALGSLDEE
+285 
-294 CAFRNEIALL
+294 IA
-304 SVSSAV
+304 
-310 LCWALKLL
+310 
-318 KQPDSAQTTH
+318 
-328 EVCQAYINNCL
+328 
-339 SEWDSSLDCNA
+339 A
-350 KEILHKALF
+350 KEFQKFLK
-359 SASEAGD
+359 
-366 IRFIRYEEVD
+366 
-376 SSYDPER
+376 ER
-383 DIVQKKD
+383 D
-390 AFLLKGSLLKSLLH
+390 
-404 EYAPGYSASDV
+404 
-415 ISRLQSEHLLSEF
+415 
-428 SSAKKIRINSGTYV
+428 N
-442 DARLLTLK
+442 
-450 SSCLTEYED
+450 
-459 SD
+459 

>member
-24 ATVLKTSQPAVTRT
+24 ATALKTSQPAVTRT
-38 IHKLENELGCRLFT
+38 IHKLEGELGCRLFT
-52 RSKTGMQLTPEGRTF
+52 RSKTGMKLTPEGRTF

-162 ILRKYHDILISG
+162 ILRKYRDILIAG
-174 NRFGELKDD
+174 MRFEELKA
-183 GKEVSLKEL
+183 GKEELSLKEL

-217 SLTFTPDM
+217 GLTFAPDM

-235 AVKHNLGL
+235 AVRHKLGL
-243 GFMPHEEGH
+243 GFIPAEFADAELKSGQVFEIKVKEK
-252 AAALPLTEIVS
+252 LPERNIV
-263 KLCTLVEHNPD
+263 LIYDMEYP
-274 AFERIVEQSYT
+274 QS
-285 TALGSLDEE
+285 
-294 CAFRNEIALL
+294 IA
-304 SVSSAV
+304 
-310 LCWALKLL
+310 
-318 KQPDSAQTTH
+318 
-328 EVCQAYINNCL
+328 
-339 SEWDSSLDCNA
+339 A
-350 KEILHKALF
+350 KEF
-359 SASEAGD
+359 
-366 IRFIRYEEVD
+366 
-376 SSYDPER
+376 
-383 DIVQKKD
+383 QK
-390 AFLLKGSLLKSLLH
+390 FLKEKG
-404 EYAPGYSASDV
+404 
-415 ISRLQSEHLLSEF
+415 
-428 SSAKKIRINSGTYV
+428 N
-442 DARLLTLK
+442 
-450 SSCLTEYED
+450 
-459 SD
+459 

>member
-24 ATVLKTSQPAVTRT
+24 ATALKTSQPAVTRT
-38 IHKLENELGCRLFT
+38 IHKLEGELGCRLFT
-52 RSKTGMQLTPEGRTF
+52 RSKTGMKLTPEGRTF

-162 ILRKYHDILISG
+162 ILRKYRDILIAG
-174 NRFGELKDD
+174 KRFEELKA
-183 GKEVSLKEL
+183 GKEELSLKEL

-217 SLTFTPDM
+217 GLTFAPDM

-235 AVKHNLGL
+235 AVRHNLGL
-243 GFMPHEEGH
+243 GFIPAEFADAELKSGQVFEIKVKEK
-252 AAALPLTEIVS
+252 LPERNIV
-263 KLCTLVEHNPD
+263 LIYDMEYP
-274 AFERIVEQSYT
+274 QS
-285 TALGSLDEE
+285 
-294 CAFRNEIALL
+294 IA
-304 SVSSAV
+304 
-310 LCWALKLL
+310 
-318 KQPDSAQTTH
+318 
-328 EVCQAYINNCL
+328 
-339 SEWDSSLDCNA
+339 A
-350 KEILHKALF
+350 KEFQKFLKEKDNE
-359 SASEAGD
+359 SAN
-366 IRFIRYEEVD
+366 Y
-376 SSYDPER
+376 
-383 DIVQKKD
+383 KK
-390 AFLLKGSLLKSLLH
+390 
-404 EYAPGYSASDV
+404 
-415 ISRLQSEHLLSEF
+415 
-428 SSAKKIRINSGTYV
+428 
-442 DARLLTLK
+442 
-450 SSCLTEYED
+450 
-459 SD
+459 

>member
-6 EYYKIFYYVAK
+6 EYYKVFYYVAK

-24 ATVLKTSQPAVTRT
+24 SSVLKTSQPAVTRT
-38 IHKLENELGCRLFT
+38 IHNLENELGCRLFT
-52 RSKTGMQLTPEGRTF
+52 RSKTGMKLTPEGRTF

-235 AVKHNLGL
+235 AVRHNLGL
-243 GFMPHEEGH
+243 GFIPAEFADSELKSGQVFEIKVKEK
-252 AAALPLTEIVS
+252 LP
-263 KLCTLVEHNPD
+263 
-274 AFERIVEQSYT
+274 ERNIILIYDKEYPQS
-285 TALGSLDEE
+285 
-294 CAFRNEIALL
+294 IA
-304 SVSSAV
+304 
-310 LCWALKLL
+310 
-318 KQPDSAQTTH
+318 
-328 EVCQAYINNCL
+328 
-339 SEWDSSLDCNA
+339 A
-350 KEILHKALF
+350 KEF
-359 SASEAGD
+359 
-366 IRFIRYEEVD
+366 
-376 SSYDPER
+376 
-383 DIVQKKD
+383 QK
-390 AFLLKGSLLKSLLH
+390 FLKEK
-404 EYAPGYSASDV
+404 EM
-415 ISRLQSEHLLSEF
+415 
-428 SSAKKIRINSGTYV
+428 
-442 DARLLTLK
+442 
-450 SSCLTEYED
+450 
-459 SD
+459 

>member
-24 ATVLKTSQPAVTRT
+24 ATALKTSQPAVTRT
-38 IHKLENELGCRLFT
+38 IHKLEGELGCRLFT
-52 RSKTGMQLTPEGRTF
+52 RSKTGMKLTPEGRTF

-162 ILRKYHDILISG
+162 ILRKYRDILIAG
-174 NRFGELKDD
+174 MRFEELKA
-183 GKEVSLKEL
+183 GKEELSLKEL

-217 SLTFTPDM
+217 GLTFMPDM

-235 AVKHNLGL
+235 AVRHNLGL
-243 GFMPHEEGH
+243 GFIPAEFADAELKSGQVFEIKVKEK
-252 AAALPLTEIVS
+252 LP
-263 KLCTLVEHNPD
+263 
-274 AFERIVEQSYT
+274 ERNIILIYDMEYPQS
-285 TALGSLDEE
+285 
-294 CAFRNEIALL
+294 IA
-304 SVSSAV
+304 
-310 LCWALKLL
+310 
-318 KQPDSAQTTH
+318 
-328 EVCQAYINNCL
+328 
-339 SEWDSSLDCNA
+339 A
-350 KEILHKALF
+350 KEF
-359 SASEAGD
+359 
-366 IRFIRYEEVD
+366 
-376 SSYDPER
+376 
-383 DIVQKKD
+383 QK
-390 AFLLKGSLLKSLLH
+390 FLREKG
-404 EYAPGYSASDV
+404 
-415 ISRLQSEHLLSEF
+415 
-428 SSAKKIRINSGTYV
+428 N
-442 DARLLTLK
+442 
-450 SSCLTEYED
+450 
-459 SD
+459 

>member
-24 ATVLKTSQPAVTRT
+24 ATALKTSQPAVTRT
-38 IHKLENELGCRLFT
+38 IHKLEGELGCRLFT
-52 RSKTGMQLTPEGRTF
+52 RSKTGMKLTPEGRTF

-124 FKILNNSTTESVN
+124 FKILNNSSTESVN

-162 ILRKYHDILISG
+162 ILRKYRDILIAG
-174 NRFGELKDD
+174 MRFEELKA
-183 GKEVSLKEL
+183 GKEELSLKEL

-217 SLTFTPDM
+217 GLTFAPDM

-235 AVKHNLGL
+235 AVRHNLGL
-243 GFMPHEEGH
+243 GFIPAEFADAELKSGQVFEIKVKEK
-252 AAALPLTEIVS
+252 LPERNIV
-263 KLCTLVEHNPD
+263 LIYDMEYP
-274 AFERIVEQSYT
+274 QS
-285 TALGSLDEE
+285 
-294 CAFRNEIALL
+294 IA
-304 SVSSAV
+304 
-310 LCWALKLL
+310 
-318 KQPDSAQTTH
+318 
-328 EVCQAYINNCL
+328 
-339 SEWDSSLDCNA
+339 A
-350 KEILHKALF
+350 KEF
-359 SASEAGD
+359 
-366 IRFIRYEEVD
+366 
-376 SSYDPER
+376 
-383 DIVQKKD
+383 QK
-390 AFLLKGSLLKSLLH
+390 FLKEKG
-404 EYAPGYSASDV
+404 
-415 ISRLQSEHLLSEF
+415 
-428 SSAKKIRINSGTYV
+428 N
-442 DARLLTLK
+442 
-450 SSCLTEYED
+450 
-459 SD
+459 

>member
-24 ATVLKTSQPAVTRT
+24 ATALKTSQPAVTRT
-38 IHKLENELGCRLFT
+38 IHKLEGELGCRLFT
-52 RSKTGMQLTPEGRTF
+52 RSKTGMKLTPEGRTF

-162 ILRKYHDILISG
+162 ILRKYRDILIAG
-174 NRFGELKDD
+174 KRFEELKA
-183 GKEVSLKEL
+183 GKEELSLKEL

-202 ETITR
+202 ETISR

-243 GFMPHEEGH
+243 GFIPAEFADSELESGQVFEIKVKEK
-252 AAALPLTEIVS
+252 LP
-263 KLCTLVEHNPD
+263 
-274 AFERIVEQSYT
+274 ERNIILIYDMEYPQS
-285 TALGSLDEE
+285 
-294 CAFRNEIALL
+294 IA
-304 SVSSAV
+304 
-310 LCWALKLL
+310 
-318 KQPDSAQTTH
+318 
-328 EVCQAYINNCL
+328 
-339 SEWDSSLDCNA
+339 A
-350 KEILHKALF
+350 KEF
-359 SASEAGD
+359 
-366 IRFIRYEEVD
+366 
-376 SSYDPER
+376 
-383 DIVQKKD
+383 QK
-390 AFLLKGSLLKSLLH
+390 FLKEK
-404 EYAPGYSASDV
+404 EM
-415 ISRLQSEHLLSEF
+415 
-428 SSAKKIRINSGTYV
+428 
-442 DARLLTLK
+442 
-450 SSCLTEYED
+450 
-459 SD
+459 

>member
-24 ATVLKTSQPAVTRT
+24 ATALKTSQPAVTRT
-38 IHKLENELGCRLFT
+38 IHKLEGELGCRLFT
-52 RSKTGMQLTPEGRTF
+52 RSKTGMKLTPEGRTF

-84 LSNLISLENGTIYI
+84 LSNLISLESGTIYI

-162 ILRKYHDILISG
+162 ILRKYRDILIAG
-174 NRFGELKDD
+174 KRFEELKA
-183 GKEVSLKEL
+183 GKEELSLKEL

-217 SLTFTPDM
+217 GLTFAPDM

-235 AVKHNLGL
+235 AVRHNLGL
-243 GFMPHEEGH
+243 GFIPAEFADAELKSGQVFEIKVKEK
-252 AAALPLTEIVS
+252 LP
-263 KLCTLVEHNPD
+263 
-274 AFERIVEQSYT
+274 ERNIILIYDMEYPQS
-285 TALGSLDEE
+285 
-294 CAFRNEIALL
+294 IA
-304 SVSSAV
+304 
-310 LCWALKLL
+310 
-318 KQPDSAQTTH
+318 
-328 EVCQAYINNCL
+328 
-339 SEWDSSLDCNA
+339 A
-350 KEILHKALF
+350 KEF
-359 SASEAGD
+359 
-366 IRFIRYEEVD
+366 
-376 SSYDPER
+376 
-383 DIVQKKD
+383 QK
-390 AFLLKGSLLKSLLH
+390 FLKEKG
-404 EYAPGYSASDV
+404 
-415 ISRLQSEHLLSEF
+415 
-428 SSAKKIRINSGTYV
+428 N
-442 DARLLTLK
+442 
-450 SSCLTEYED
+450 
-459 SD
+459 